1 MEKQEVL
8 PENVQAH
15 KVTTFITEETLERRH
30 SIRSIQAMGNA
41 FKTEDEEEIFD
52 NVYLGIF
59 RTLQIYS
66 KVDKKLNFLF
76 STASINVLFIPAD
89 MKKGNFGSITDNRLS
104 VLQMRNSLC
113 KPHLKSSYP
122 AEMQF
127 LPPTLTEEEIKVSF
141 FLKCIYILNLWSSYC
156 IS

>member
-8 PENVQAH
+8 PENVQQTH

-66 KVDKKLNFLF
+66 IKL
-76 STASINVLFIPAD
+76 
-89 MKKGNFGSITDNRLS
+89 
-104 VLQMRNSLC
+104 
-113 KPHLKSSYP
+113 
-122 AEMQF
+122 
-127 LPPTLTEEEIKVSF
+127 IK
-141 FLKCIYILNLWSSYC
+141 N
-156 IS
+156 

>member
-8 PENVQAH
+8 PENVQKAH

-59 RTLQIYS
+59 RTL
-66 KVDKKLNFLF
+66 
-76 STASINVLFIPAD
+76 
-89 MKKGNFGSITDNRLS
+89 
-104 VLQMRNSLC
+104 
-113 KPHLKSSYP
+113 
-122 AEMQF
+122 
-127 LPPTLTEEEIKVSF
+127 
-141 FLKCIYILNLWSSYC
+141 
-156 IS
+156 

>member
-8 PENVQAH
+8 PENVQQAR

-59 RTLQIYS
+59 RTL
-66 KVDKKLNFLF
+66 
-76 STASINVLFIPAD
+76 
-89 MKKGNFGSITDNRLS
+89 
-104 VLQMRNSLC
+104 
-113 KPHLKSSYP
+113 
-122 AEMQF
+122 
-127 LPPTLTEEEIKVSF
+127 
-141 FLKCIYILNLWSSYC
+141 
-156 IS
+156 

>member
-59 RTLQIYS
+59 RTL
-66 KVDKKLNFLF
+66 
-76 STASINVLFIPAD
+76 
-89 MKKGNFGSITDNRLS
+89 
-104 VLQMRNSLC
+104 
-113 KPHLKSSYP
+113 
-122 AEMQF
+122 
-127 LPPTLTEEEIKVSF
+127 
-141 FLKCIYILNLWSSYC
+141 
-156 IS
+156 